1 VLEFAPVTIDP
12 RPIIGISWLAF
23 FIAWLVAAMI
33 YGSGGRR
40 RTTAGPIALRLM
52 MLAAIYLS
60 FRYGDSFRP
69 LGNFTD
75 GVAMAGAILCVNGL
89 AFAIWARVTL
99 GRSWGMPMAQHE
111 SPELVTSGPYSLVR
125 HPIYTAL
132 AAMLIGTSLV
142 FPVAV
147 VPCSLTIVYM
157 VFAARR
163 EERDME
169 QRFPGVYSDYMR
181 RSKFI
186 VPFLL

>member
-12 RPIIGISWLAF
+12 RPIIGVCWLAF
-23 FIAWLVAAMI
+23 FVAWFIAVLV
-33 YGSGGRR
+33 YGGGGRR
-40 RTTAGPIALRLM
+40 QTTAGSIGLRFM
-52 MLAAIYLS
+52 MLMAAFLS
-60 FRYGDSFRP
+60 VRYGELFQPFGDFA
-69 LGNFTD
+69 N
-75 GVAMAGAILCVNGL
+75 GVAMAGAILCVAGL
-89 AFAIWARVTL
+89 LFAIWARVSL
-99 GRSWGMPMAQHE
+99 GRSWGMPMAQHDN
-111 SPELVTSGPYSLVR
+111 PELVTSGPYRLVR

-142 FPVAV
+142 FPVAAL
-147 VPCSLTIVYM
+147 PCLATTTYM

-169 QRFPGVYSDYMR
+169 QRFPGAYAEYMR